1 MAINIR
7 EHELVPEH
15 EKLDEDEIEKLLDRF
30 EITKDNLPK
39 MSKKDAVA
47 KKMDLEPGDVVHIKR
62 DSPTAG
68 KADYYR
74 VVIND

>member
-15 EKLDEDEIEKLLDRF
+15 EKLDEDETEKLLDKF
-30 EITKDNLPK
+30 DIEKDNLPK

-47 KKMDLEPGDVVHIKR
+47 KKMDLEPGDVVHIER

>member
-15 EKLDEDEIEKLLDRF
+15 EKLDEEETEKLLDKF
-30 EITKDNLPK
+30 NIEKDNLPK

-47 KKMDLEPGDVVHIKR
+47 KKMDLEPGDVVHIER